1 MKRTI
6 FTLMCMGAMLAGTGV
21 AQAQMHHPQGRP
33 MSVPHRSPFDQPARG
48 RGYGGM
54 SFVRNDNVY
63 FGLRLG
69 FNASAVRSEAPALN
83 GTGVTSGLNAGV
95 ALGFYLSP
103 FHPVSLE
110 TGLYYTE
117 KGGKSSQGG
126 SKFTYDLNYL
136 ELPVVLKYKIF
147 TSPDVAIE
155 PFAGAYAAV
164 GVAGKIK
171 DYDNRE
177 AFSSYDNGF
186 FKRGDAGLRLG
197 CGVSYQMVSLEASY
211 DLGLANIGQDDFSDT
226 HNGCFT
232 LTAGITF

>member
-1 MKRTI
+1 MRKIVTK
-6 FTLMCMGAMLAGTGV
+6 LLLGVMLATAGT
-21 AQAQMHHPQGRP
+21 AQAQFYRPQARPGNYTHH
-33 MSVPHRSPFDQPARG
+33 SPFDQPARG
-48 RGYGGM
+48 RGYGNINFM
-54 SFVRNDNVY
+54 NRDDVY
-63 FGLRLG
+63 LGLRLG

-83 GTGVTSGLNAGV
+83 GTGVTSGLNAGLAV
-95 ALGFYLSP
+95 GFYLSP

-117 KGGKSSQGG
+117 KGGKSSQSGN
-126 SKFTYDLNYL
+126 KFTYDLNCL

-155 PFAGAYAAV
+155 PFAGAYAAI

-186 FKRGDAGLRLG
+186 FKRGDAGLKLG

-211 DLGLANIGQDDFSDT
+211 DLGLANIGQDDFADT